1 MLICKRKHCTAGTV
15 TAFDMQ
21 LSALKWKVKNFTD
34 GVIDVSAGDWD
45 GENTVR
51 IGAGDYEIIIDR
63 IPQTGTRKTSRVLY
77 VSAEGD
83 GEVEVMMV

>member
-1 MLICKRKHCTAGTV
+1 MLICKRKVCTAGTV

-34 GVIDVSAGDWD
+34 GELYVSAGEWD
-45 GENTVR
+45 TENTVR
-51 IGAGDYEIIIDR
+51 IGAGSYEIIVDR
-63 IPQTGTRKTSRVLY
+63 VPQTGTRKTSRVLY
-77 VSAEGD
+77 VSTEGN